1 MYVPVGAGAPP
12 LNTTTDRSIFRQFK
26 YLSVVSAGQDY
37 QSSKTYCLC
46 TCVIFFDKPTLAMQT
61 LSSLINIVRALY
73 DAITVNL
80 YVLLSMLDNY
90 ARNNLC
96 WYIAILYTA
105 RKWNVRREWLNCG
118 RDT

>member
-1 MYVPVGAGAPP
+1 M
-12 LNTTTDRSIFRQFK
+12 
-26 YLSVVSAGQDY
+26 VSAGQDY

>member
-1 MYVPVGAGAPP
+1 
-12 LNTTTDRSIFRQFK
+12 
-26 YLSVVSAGQDY
+26 
-37 QSSKTYCLC
+37 
-46 TCVIFFDKPTLAMQT
+46 MQT
-61 LSSLINIVRALY
+61 LSLLINIVHALY

-105 RKWNVRREWLNCG
+105 SKIEC
-118 RDT
+118 